1 MNFPFPVLVGD
12 IGGTNARFA
21 LVAEPGADP
30 SEPKHLVTR
39 DYPSLE
45 AAIADTVQH
54 LPDRPRS
61 VIACAAGPVEG
72 RTVHMTNARWSI
84 DGAKVARAAH
94 LEQGLILN
102 DFEAQALALPPVR
115 AEWVRQ
121 IGDVHNTLGGA
132 QVVLGPGTGLG
143 ASALIEVG
151 GRHFAL
157 ASEAGHVDFGPVGAE
172 EGAIWPHIP
181 LAPHGRISA
190 ETVFSGPGLLRLHR
204 ARFSARGLMA
214 PAYDEKV
221 LVGRAMADHYSE
233 DADTV
238 RLFWRLAA
246 RFAGDM
252 TMAFMATG
260 GVTFCGGVLPRLIG
274 LLDPDAFRARFEDR
288 APFAEVLRGVPTCV
302 VVADDTVLHGLA
314 ALAAEPERYAL
325 DYARRNWR

>member
-1 MNFPFPVLVGD
+1 MHFPFPVLVGD

-21 LVAEPGADP
+21 LVREPGTDP
-30 SEPKHLVTR
+30 LEPQHLVTA

-45 AAIADTVQH
+45 AAIADSIQR
-54 LPDRPRS
+54 LPARPCS

-72 RTVHMTNARWSI
+72 RTVRMTNARWSI

-94 LEQGLILN
+94 LEQGLVLN
-102 DFEAQALALPPVR
+102 DFEAQALALPTVR

-121 IGDVHNTLGGA
+121 IGDVHNTLGGS
-132 QVVLGPGTGLG
+132 QLVLGPGTGLG
-143 ASALIEVG
+143 ASALIEVD

-190 ETVFSGPGLLRLHR
+190 ETVFSGPGLLRLHK
-204 ARFSARGLMA
+204 ARFSARGLIA
-214 PAYDEKV
+214 PAYDVKV
-221 LVGRAMADHYSE
+221 LVERAMADHYGE

-252 TMAFMATG
+252 AMAFLATG
-260 GVTFCGGVLPRLIG
+260 GVTFSGGVLPRLVD
-274 LLDPDAFRARFEDR
+274 LLDTAGFRARFEDK
-288 APFAEVLRGVPTCV
+288 APFGELLRKVPTRIITTGD
-302 VVADDTVLHGLA
+302 AVLSGLA
-314 ALAAEPERYAL
+314 ALAADPDRYAI
-325 DYARRNWR
+325 DWKTRAWV

>member
-21 LVAEPGADP
+21 IIQEPGADP
-30 SEPKHLVTR
+30 SHPRHLSTH

-45 AAIADTVQH
+45 AAIADSIQH
-54 LPDRPRS
+54 WPARPRS

-72 RTVHMTNARWSI
+72 RTVHMTNARWYI
-84 DGAKVARAAH
+84 DGAKVANATH
-94 LEQGLILN
+94 LEQGLVLN
-102 DFEAQALALPPVR
+102 DFEAQALALPTVR
-115 AEWVRQ
+115 PDWVRQ
-121 IGDVHNTLGGA
+121 IGDVHNTLGGS
-132 QVVLGPGTGLG
+132 QLVLGPGTGLG
-143 ASALIEVG
+143 ASALIEVH

-190 ETVFSGPGLLRLHR
+190 ETVFSGPGLSRLHK
-204 ARFSARGLMA
+204 ARFSARGLVA
-214 PAYDEKV
+214 PVYDEKV

-260 GVTFCGGVLPRLIG
+260 GVTFSGGVLPRLVD
-274 LLDPDAFRARFEDR
+274 LLDPAGFRARFEDKSPFGDMLQIGR
-288 APFAEVLRGVPTCV
+288 AHV
-302 VVADDTVLHGLA
+302 
-314 ALAAEPERYAL
+314 
-325 DYARRNWR
+325 